1 MEQRYLT
8 QEQRDDAYKT
18 YRQRGIRVRKVGLF
32 SLELRPH
39 HGSVKHRPHY
49 ARSPVW
55 QMMTTSSS

>member
-32 SLELRPH
+32 SLELTPATNPH
-39 HGSVKHRPHY
+39 KPRTRFAS
-49 ARSPVW
+49 SPIW
-55 QMMTTSSS
+55 RM